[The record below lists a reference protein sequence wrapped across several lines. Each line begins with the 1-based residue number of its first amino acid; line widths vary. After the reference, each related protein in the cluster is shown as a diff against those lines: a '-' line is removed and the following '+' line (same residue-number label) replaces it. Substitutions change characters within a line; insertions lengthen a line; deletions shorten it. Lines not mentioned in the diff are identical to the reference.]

1 VEPRQPSG
9 WPRLRPGSPPD
20 IVDADASPAG
30 RLAVPGPGLRRAG
43 PLTRMVP
50 GEVRR
55 GDRLLRFA
63 VSGDP
68 GVGLRQRGA
77 DPIWAVNLH
86 GYFAGGGMYWRESA
100 RLAAELGW
108 RVVNPSLPGFG
119 GSDPLRWDEVSLHA
133 LSEDVAAV
141 MDHVGAGPAVILGH
155 SMGGAVAVQY
165 ALDHPERTLGVVYRD
180 GVGTPAWRARHG
192 IVPAVLS
199 RISPGIG
206 VFADLA
212 LSVAADVPDLFVGR
226 MYSTVRSVLPETRM
240 NLRSLEGSLP
250 VGNMLMAIDQRAE
263 IGALAERGDIP
274 ILPIWGVLDR
284 ISPTPCA
291 EEFAS
296 LTATQIQWVPGG
308 HSWMLARPTG
318 QASVLRYL
326 TSGMDF
332 VARVTER
339 AARLAAERASVGWT
353 PANEAVPPLELSS

>member
-1 VEPRQPSG
+1 
-9 WPRLRPGSPPD
+9 
-20 IVDADASPAG
+20 
-30 RLAVPGPGLRRAG
+30 
-43 PLTRMVP
+43 MVP
-50 GEVRR
+50 GELRR
-55 GDRLLRFA
+55 GDRLIRFA
-63 VSGDP
+63 VSGAP
-68 GVGLRQRGA
+68 GVGPQEPGT
-77 DPIWAVNLH
+77 DPVWAVNIH

-100 RLAAELGW
+100 RLASELGW

-133 LSEDVAAV
+133 LSEDVSAV

-165 ALDHPERTLGVVYRD
+165 ALDYPDRTLGIVYRD
-180 GVGTPAWRARHG
+180 GVGTPTWRARHG

-199 RISPGIG
+199 HISPGIG

-212 LSVAADVPDLFVGR
+212 FSVAADLPDLFVGR

-263 IGALAERGDIP
+263 IGSLAERGEIP

-284 ISPTPCA
+284 ISPAPCA

-296 LTATQIQWVPGG
+296 LTATEIQWVPGG
-308 HSWMLARPTG
+308 HSWMLARPAG
-318 QASVLRYL
+318 QAGVLRYL
-326 TSGMDF
+326 ASGTDF
-332 VARVTER
+332 VARVAER
-339 AARLAAERASVGWT
+339 ATRLAAERLPVGRT
-353 PANEAVPPLELSS
+353 PPGEAAPPLELIS

>member
-1 VEPRQPSG
+1 VERAQLVRRLCLPSS
-9 WPRLRPGSPPD
+9 SPPD
-20 IVDADASPAG
+20 VVAADAFHDG
-30 RLAVPGPGLRRAG
+30 RSVVPGHRA
-43 PLTRMVP
+43 RMVP
-50 GEVRR
+50 GQLRR

-68 GVGLRQRGA
+68 GRGLRRRDT
-77 DPIWAVNLH
+77 DPIWAVNIH

-119 GSDPLRWDEVSLHA
+119 GSDPLRWDEVSLRA

-165 ALDHPERTLGVVYRD
+165 ALDYPDRTLGIVYRD

-192 IVPAVLS
+192 IVPVVLS
-199 RISPGIG
+199 HISPGIG

-212 LSVAADVPDLFVGR
+212 LSVAADLPDLFVGR

-240 NLRSLEGSLP
+240 NLRSIEGSLP

-263 IGALAERGDIP
+263 ISALAERSDIP
-274 ILPIWGVLDR
+274 ILPIWGVFDR
-284 ISPTPCA
+284 ISPASCA

-296 LTATQIQWVPGG
+296 LTNTEIQWVPGG

-318 QASVLRYL
+318 QAGVLRYL
-326 TSGMDF
+326 TSGTDF
-332 VARVTER
+332 VAQARER
-339 AARLAAERASVGWT
+339 AAHLAAERVPAGRRPPDGTAS
-353 PANEAVPPLELSS
+353 PLELIS